1 MSAAASVAAVV
12 LAAGGSARL
21 GRPKQLVPIDGEPLV
36 RRAARAALDAGCHP
50 VLVVLGSQAQAVRA
64 AVADLP
70 VRYAT
75 NPRWADGVGGSIA
88 SGVRAL
94 APGSPAGCIVLP
106 CDQPR
111 LTAGLLATL
120 IERSRNGDPAAV
132 ACRYGGTVG
141 TPVLFTPGLFDR
153 LAALT
158 GDSGAKR
165 VLRACSPLEVIDFP
179 GGELDIDTDADL
191 RRATAAGTGCG

>member
-1 MSAAASVAAVV
+1 VSEGTSIAAVV

-36 RRAARAALDAGCHP
+36 RRAARAALDAGCRP
-50 VLVVLGSQAQAVRA
+50 VAVVLGAESDSVGA

-70 VRYAT
+70 VLPVS
-75 NPRWADGVGGSIA
+75 NPDWAAGVGTSIA
-88 SGVRAL
+88 CGMRA
-94 APGSPAGCIVLP
+94 AAAHRPAGCVVLP

-111 LTAGLLATL
+111 LTACVLAGL
-120 IERSRNGDPAAV
+120 IERFRRGDARAV
-132 ACRYGGTVG
+132 ACAYGGTVG
-141 TPVLFTPGLFDR
+141 TPVLFAPALFDR
-153 LAALT
+153 LQALT

-165 VLRACSPLEVIDFP
+165 LLRGCAPLPVVDFP

-191 RRATAAGTGCG
+191 RHATSPA